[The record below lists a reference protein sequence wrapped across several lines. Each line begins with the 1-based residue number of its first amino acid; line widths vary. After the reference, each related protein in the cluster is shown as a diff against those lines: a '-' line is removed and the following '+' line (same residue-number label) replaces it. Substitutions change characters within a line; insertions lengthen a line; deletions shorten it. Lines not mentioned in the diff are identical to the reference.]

1 MTKVWQ
7 ISSGIK
13 ISVVPT
19 YEGNYLQNNRL
30 HYAFGYQI
38 TLENLSDDTVQ
49 LESRHWDIFDS
60 LHHKDE
66 VDGEGVVGLKP
77 VLKPGTSFTYQSG
90 CLLASTYGAMQG
102 HYTFINFSTT
112 QRFQVAVP
120 LFKLCVPFALN

>member
-1 MTKVWQ
+1 MSMVWQ

-49 LESRHWDIFDS
+49 LESRHWDIFDA
-60 LHHKDE
+60 LHQKDQ
-66 VDGEGVVGLKP
+66 VDGEGVVGLQP
-77 VLKPGTSFTYQSG
+77 ILKPGTSFTYQSG

>member
-1 MTKVWQ
+1 MISQ

-13 ISVVPT
+13 ISVIT
-19 YEGNYLQNNRL
+19 SYEGNYLQNNRL

-66 VDGEGVVGLKP
+66 VEGEGVVGLKP
-77 VLKPGTSFTYQSG
+77 VLKPGTSFSYQSG
-90 CLLASTYGAMQG
+90 CLLSSTYGAMQG
-102 HYTFINFSTT
+102 YYTLINYSTA
-112 QRFQVAVP
+112 QRFRVAVP
-120 LFKLCVPFALN
+120 LFTLCAPFALN